1 MNKKTSNASK
11 KPTSLLT
18 LVNRTYRKVL
28 AIEKDLVH
36 ANEEICAMR
45 NRHVQMA
52 TRVDI
57 MLYGADVS
65 YGAEVASNENLP
77 TLPAIRE
84 SINDVIQMMHLY
96 QTHFEELT
104 KRQEVRCDPTSADH
118 SYNFVRCAD
127 TRKAENPAA
136 APHDWLASSAPQ
148 GRADCRFAHLHTPG
162 IVCAVCGALNAAPAP

>member
-1 MNKKTSNASK
+1 MQ
-11 KPTSLLT
+11 
-18 LVNRTYRKVL
+18 
-28 AIEKDLVH
+28 AIDEDM
-36 ANEEICAMR
+36 E
-45 NRHVQMA
+45 
-52 TRVDI
+52 
-57 MLYGADVS
+57 GA
-65 YGAEVASNENLP
+65 
-77 TLPAIRE
+77 RE
-84 SINDVIQMMHLY
+84 SINDFIQMMHLY

-127 TRKAENPAA
+127 TRKAEDPAA